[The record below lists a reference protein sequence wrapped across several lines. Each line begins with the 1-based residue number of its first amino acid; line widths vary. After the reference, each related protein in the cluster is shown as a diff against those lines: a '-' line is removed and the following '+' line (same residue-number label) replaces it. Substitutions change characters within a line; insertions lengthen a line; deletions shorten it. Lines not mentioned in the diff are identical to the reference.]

1 MGLDMYAF
9 TTSADIPAVD
19 FKDPKD
25 SADLYY
31 WREHPYL
38 YGWMEQLYRRKG
50 GRKVFNCASV
60 RLDVPDLN
68 DLETIV
74 RRGELPHTWSTP
86 DSSRI
91 RPILKISFGQPRGT
105 AFSSSSS
112 RGEPTM
118 PQTPPISP
126 SKPDDLV
133 QGTLE
138 MLILK
143 TLALE
148 PNHGYGV
155 ALRIEQISGGVFRVN
170 PGSLLPALSR
180 MERAG
185 HVHSEWRA
193 TENNR
198 RAKYYQLTPQGHRAL
213 THETAQWQRQQG
225 AITRILEA

>member
-1 MGLDMYAF
+1 M
-9 TTSADIPAVD
+9 S
-19 FKDPKD
+19 
-25 SADLYY
+25 
-31 WREHPYL
+31 
-38 YGWMEQLYRRKG
+38 
-50 GRKVFNCASV
+50 
-60 RLDVPDLN
+60 LN
-68 DLETIV
+68 
-74 RRGELPHTWSTP
+74 TP
-86 DSSRI
+86 
-91 RPILKISFGQPRGT
+91 
-105 AFSSSSS
+105 
-112 RGEPTM
+112 
-118 PQTPPISP
+118 
-126 SKPDDLV
+126 KPDDLV

-185 HVHSEWRA
+185 HVQSEWRA

-198 RAKYYQLTPQGHRAL
+198 RAKYYALTPAGMKAL
-213 THETAQWQRQQG
+213 THETAQWQRQLA